1 MINLLS
7 VDFVVGISLGTILGL
22 LIGFIVKSFLSKN
35 FAENTDST
43 IDYTQNLKDLKTAIE
58 GYQTKNSEDRGAV
71 KTLLTAVQTGQTQV
85 KEEAERI
92 KNTFISGGGQKQG
105 VWGEMV
111 LNNILTNNLGFKEGR
126 EFLTQESYSTDEG
139 NLQPDV
145 IINFPDGKSVIV
157 DSKVSLTAWDE
168 YANSSDQNVKED
180 SLKRHKQS
188 LKNHID
194 NLNGKNYQGIKDL
207 NTLDT
212 IIMFCPNEKA
222 LELPD
227 EGGKKLMEYALSKK
241 VTLCGPSMLFYT
253 LKVAEYFW
261 NVDKQSK
268 NISVVI
274 ELATKISNQSVDIY
288 NSAKKAQDAIK
299 KTSDGVTEVM
309 DKIKDGKGSLLSK
322 TVKMN
327 KVGGLTPKKLPPN
340 DVEEDDSNVEKIKT
354 NGV

>member
-168 YANSSDQNVKED
+168 YANSSDQTVKED
-180 SLKRHKQS
+180 YLKRHKQY

-207 NTLDT
+207 NTLD
-212 IIMFCPNEKA
+212 I
-222 LELPD
+222 
-227 EGGKKLMEYALSKK
+227 YHYVLSK
-241 VTLCGPSMLFYT
+241 
-253 LKVAEYFW
+253 
-261 NVDKQSK
+261 
-268 NISVVI
+268 
-274 ELATKISNQSVDIY
+274 
-288 NSAKKAQDAIK
+288 
-299 KTSDGVTEVM
+299 
-309 DKIKDGKGSLLSK
+309 
-322 TVKMN
+322 
-327 KVGGLTPKKLPPN
+327 
-340 DVEEDDSNVEKIKT
+340 
-354 NGV
+354 